1 MRIAPERLVP
11 ALYWTFRAWEST
23 LRRSEENLDAVRA
36 IWEAGGRVVFACW
49 HNELFACTTLRGDKR
64 LVTIVSASGDGALLA
79 GVLSRL
85 DFWCARGSSSKLGV
99 RALIQTVK
107 VMRDQQRDGVITVDG
122 PRGPRHQVK
131 DGVIYLAHRL
141 GAYLVPT
148 RGLASRKFVFAKAW
162 DRFELPL
169 PLSRVQVVYGEPY
182 KVEAADLDQAA
193 VNQETARL
201 AEKLH
206 ALG

>member
-1 MRIAPERLVP
+1 VRIAPERLAP
-11 ALYWTFRAWEST
+11 ALYWTFRGWEST
-23 LRRSEENLDAVRA
+23 LRRSEVNLDAVQR
-36 IWEAGGRVVFACW
+36 IWDTGGRVVFACW
-49 HNELFACTTLRGDKR
+49 HNELFACTTCRRDKR
-64 LVTIVSASGDGALLA
+64 LVTIVSASSDGALLA

-85 DFWCARGSSSKLGV
+85 GFWCARGSSSKLGV

-148 RGLASRKFVFAKAW
+148 RGLASRKFIFSKAW

-169 PLSRVQVVYGEPY
+169 PLARVQVVYGEPY

>member
-1 MRIAPERLVP
+1 MRLAPERLAP
-11 ALYWTFRAWEST
+11 ALYWAFRAWETT
-23 LRRSEENLDAVRA
+23 LRVEEVNADPLRR
-36 IWEAGGRVVFACW
+36 IWAAGGRVVFACW
-49 HNELFACTTLRGDKR
+49 HNELFACAAARGDKR

-79 GVLSRL
+79 GVLTRL
-85 DFWCARGSSSKLGV
+85 GLWCARGSSSRLGM
-99 RALIQTVK
+99 RALVQTVK
-107 VMRDQQRDGVITVDG
+107 VVRDQQRDAVITVDG

-141 GAYLVPT
+141 GAYLAPT
-148 RGLASRKFVFAKAW
+148 RGLCSRKFVFAKAW

-169 PLSRVQVVYGEPY
+169 PLARCAVVYGEPY
-182 KVEAADLDQAA
+182 KVEAATLDQPALER
-193 VNQETARL
+193 ETARL

>member
-1 MRIAPERLVP
+1 VRIAPERIAPV
-11 ALYWTFRAWEST
+11 LYWTFRAWKTT
-23 LRRSEENLDAVRA
+23 LRSRESNLEPIQR
-36 IWEAGGRVVFACW
+36 IWAQGGRVVFACW
-49 HNELFACTTLRGDKR
+49 HNEIFACTNGLGDKR
-64 LVTIVSASGDGALLA
+64 LVTIVSASGDGTLLA
-79 GVLSRL
+79 GVLSRMGV
-85 DFWCARGSSSKLGV
+85 WCARGSSSKLGV
-99 RALIQTVK
+99 RALVQAVK
-107 VMRDQQRDGVITVDG
+107 VMRDQQRDAVITVDG

-148 RGLASRKFVFAKAW
+148 RGLSSRKFVFSKAW

-169 PLSRVQVVYGEPY
+169 PLSRCTVLYGEPY
-182 KVEAADLDQAA
+182 KVEAEELDKAA
-193 VNQETARL
+193 VDRETARL

>member
-1 MRIAPERLVP
+1 MRIPPERLAP
-11 ALYWTFRAWEST
+11 ALYWTFRAWEAT
-23 LRRSEENLDAVRA
+23 LRIEEVNLDPVRR
-36 IWEAGGRVVFACW
+36 IWSQGGRVVFACW
-49 HNELFACTTLRGDKR
+49 HNELFACITGRGDKR

-85 DFWCARGSSSKLGV
+85 GFWCARGSSSKFGV
-99 RALIQTVK
+99 RALVQAVK
-107 VMRDQQRDGVITVDG
+107 VMRDQGRDGVVTVDG

-131 DGVIYLAHRL
+131 DGVVYLAHRL

-148 RGLASRKFVFAKAW
+148 RGLSSRKHVFARAW

-169 PLSRVQVVYGEPY
+169 PLARCRVVYGEPY
-182 KVEAADLDQAA
+182 KIEAETLDQPA
-193 VNQETARL
+193 VDRETARL
-201 AEKLH
+201 AEKLR

>member
-11 ALYWTFRAWEST
+11 ALFWTFRAWEST
-23 LRRSEENLDAVRA
+23 LRIREENLEALQR
-36 IWEAGGRVVFACW
+36 IWDAGGRVVFACW
-49 HNELFACTTLRGDKR
+49 HNELFTCITGRGEKKM
-64 LVTIVSASGDGALLA
+64 VTIVSASSDGALLA
-79 GVLSRL
+79 GVLGRL
-85 DFWCARGSSSKLGV
+85 GFWCARGSSSKLGV
-99 RALIQTVK
+99 RALVQAVK
-107 VMRDQQRDGVITVDG
+107 VMRDQKRDGVVTVDG

-148 RGLASRKFVFAKAW
+148 RGLSSRHYVFSKAW
-162 DRFELPL
+162 DKFELPL
-169 PLSRVQVVYGEPY
+169 PLARCTVRYGEPY
-182 KVEAADLDQAA
+182 KVEAEDLDKAA
-193 VNQETARL
+193 VDRETARL

>member
-1 MRIAPERLVP
+1 MRIPPERLAP
-11 ALYWTFRAWEST
+11 ALYWVFRAWKRT
-23 LRRSEENLDAVRA
+23 LRTEEVNLDAVQR
-36 IWEAGGRVVFACW
+36 IWAGGGRVVFACW
-49 HNELFACTTLRGDKR
+49 HNELFACTTALGDKR
-64 LVTIVSASGDGALLA
+64 LVTIVSASDDGALLS

-85 DFWCARGSSSKLGV
+85 GVWCARGSSSRLGV
-99 RALIQTVK
+99 RALVQAVK

-148 RGLASRKFVFAKAW
+148 RGLSSRAHVFARAW

-169 PLSRVQVVYGEPY
+169 PGARCRVVYGEPY
-182 KVEAADLDQAA
+182 RVEAEELDQPA
-193 VNQETARL
+193 VDREAARL

>member
-11 ALYWTFRAWEST
+11 ALYWTFRTWEAT
-23 LRRSEENLDAVRA
+23 LRTGEENLEAVQR
-36 IWEAGGRVVFACW
+36 IWDAGGRVVFACW
-49 HNELFACTTLRGDKR
+49 HNELFTCLTGRASKK

-85 DFWCARGSSSKLGV
+85 GFWCARGSSSKLGV
-99 RALIQTVK
+99 RALVQTVK

-148 RGLASRKFVFAKAW
+148 RGLSSRHFVFSKAW
-162 DRFELPL
+162 DKFELPL
-169 PLSRVQVVYGEPY
+169 PLARCTVQYGEPY
-182 KVEAADLDQAA
+182 KVEAEELDKAA
-193 VNQETARL
+193 VDRETARL

-206 ALG
+206 AMG